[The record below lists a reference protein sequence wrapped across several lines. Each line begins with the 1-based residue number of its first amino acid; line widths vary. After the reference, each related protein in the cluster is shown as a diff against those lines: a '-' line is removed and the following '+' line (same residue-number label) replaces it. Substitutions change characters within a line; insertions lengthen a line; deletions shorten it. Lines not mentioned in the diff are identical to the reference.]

1 MCTALHCLQTVV
13 CKSIVWCVL
22 FRIISYNNID
32 NVVFIQCNVY
42 AVLTDSGLKSISIV
56 IMFKFCSSISKM
68 LILTGIQATPEFFY
82 FIATKYIMY
91 TSPSLMVITCIIMAL
106 VV

>member
-22 FRIISYNNID
+22 FSIISYNNID

-42 AVLTDSGLKSISIV
+42 AVLTDSGLKSIFQCYHV
-56 IMFKFCSSISKM
+56 QFCSSINKM
-68 LILTGIQATPEFFY
+68 LISTGIQATPEFFY
-82 FIATKYIMY
+82 FTLPPN
-91 TSPSLMVITCIIMAL
+91 T
-106 VV
+106 